1 MAETNYL
8 FKKTVIQS
16 NFFSFSSDN
25 RYQRK
30 KQSKKRHKMLVEQD
44 LQLTRLRNNID
55 DSNLNNFNPNYGC
68 DGILNGHIDVNSLPQ
83 VARDS
88 LQLVK

>member
-1 MAETNYL
+1 
-8 FKKTVIQS
+8 
-16 NFFSFSSDN
+16 
-25 RYQRK
+25 
-30 KQSKKRHKMLVEQD
+30 MLVEQD